1 MKKAYVKSYGCQM
14 NAYDAGRMSDLLG
27 SQGYAATE
35 SVEEADVVILN
46 TCHIREKAADKVYSE
61 LGRLRVLKSARAEGW
76 AGHTDRGRGLRRT
89 G

>member
-61 LGRLRVLKSARAEGW
+61 PRPTARSEIGSCRGW